1 MINNRS
7 FLAVG
12 GAYLS
17 WKLPRVSALE
27 STLLIIVKPES
38 VLVYFLMLSNHFHA
52 VS

>member
-1 MINNRS
+1 MINKRS
-7 FLAVG
+7 FLAMG

-17 WKLPRVSALE
+17 WKLPRVSAVE

-38 VLVYFLMLSNHFHA
+38 VIVYSLILSNHFHA